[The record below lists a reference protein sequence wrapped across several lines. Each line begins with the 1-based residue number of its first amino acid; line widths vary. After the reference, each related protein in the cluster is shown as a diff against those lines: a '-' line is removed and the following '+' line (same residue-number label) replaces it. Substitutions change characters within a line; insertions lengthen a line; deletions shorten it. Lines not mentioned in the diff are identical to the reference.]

1 MQTMSHPPL
10 CSLRF
15 LNVDVA
21 AVTKN
26 AAENTPQ
33 TWVTGENTHTGCNMG
48 SIISMCLSFK
58 NRTWALDNDIS
69 LACVLVHSYSCKQK
83 NLEKKISY
91 FLNTK
96 FTYGRTNKK
105 LARPLNSCC

>member
-15 LNVDVA
+15 LNMDVA

-48 SIISMCLSFK
+48 SIISMYLSFK

-69 LACVLVHSYSCKQK
+69 LACVLVHSYSCNYHK
-83 NLEKKISY
+83 
-91 FLNTK
+91 
-96 FTYGRTNKK
+96 KK
-105 LARPLNSCC
+105 LVIFLIQNLLMVGQIKS